1 MTSDVVLIMYMLMF
15 SGTSDAST
23 YKAFASSPS
32 WYRKGDNQIVSGVL
46 SSQSQTEP
54 SDSATTTTPLRGN

>member
-1 MTSDVVLIMYMLMF
+1 MF